1 MALNM
6 FSTIRRVNIKNALLF
21 GTILFCF
28 VSFIPIVVSS
38 TTPKVT
44 IQPMITVLG
53 RYDSNFYRTETN
65 EREVYSYII
74 RPGIQ
79 VKAATAKTAIS
90 FSYKLSA
97 YFYDEKSAVPL
108 GLQPVSEEDYVG
120 HWATLDVSYKATRRL
135 TVGLKDSFYYT
146 RRSDRFDDFYD
157 DADRRKHYT
166 NRLSP
171 QLYYDFENRFSA
183 GLRYQWQ
190 VLDYEDT
197 DVGDS
202 EEHRVAFDLL
212 YNPSRTSTLTLN
224 YQGWTQDYKV
234 GGGDYASNQIGL
246 IAQKRYKYFFF
257 ELGGGYQN
265 RSFENPALEDRDLS
279 IYRIAIGGQNPP
291 SYNVGRRVYEE
302 DSLSLR
308 SHIYL
313 DYERNFDDLNAFRT
327 DDRFT
332 LSVGHL
338 FFEKIKGWFKVY
350 HTISEYDG
358 FLGRTVDGTFTIRED
373 KTTGIAGAIRYRVA
387 NHSDL
392 YLETGYTNRDSNI
405 VGLSYDNTFVRF
417 GLEFSHPIGRGKY
430 GTRW

>member
-1 MALNM
+1 M
-6 FSTIRRVNIKNALLF
+6 FSTIRRVNIKNTLFLGAVLLCF
-21 GTILFCF
+21 GLVFLG
-28 VSFIPIVVSS
+28 VGSAAA
-38 TTPKVT
+38 PKVT
-44 IQPMITVLG
+44 IKPMITVVG
-53 RYDSNFYRTETN
+53 RYDSNFYRTENN
-65 EREVYSYII
+65 EREVYSYVI

-79 VKAATAKTAIS
+79 VSAATAKTAIS

-97 YFYDEKSAVPL
+97 YFYDEKGAVPL
-108 GLQPVSEEDYVG
+108 GLQPASEEDYVG
-120 HWATLDVSYKATRRL
+120 HWASLDASYKATRRL

-190 VLDYEDT
+190 VVDYEDT
-197 DVGDS
+197 DAGDA
-202 EEHRVAFDLL
+202 EEHRMAFDLL

-224 YQGWTQDYKV
+224 YQTWTQDYKV
-234 GGGDYASNQIGL
+234 GGVDYTSNQIEL

-257 ELGGGYQN
+257 EVGGGYQD
-265 RSFENPALEDRDLS
+265 RSFENPGLEDRDLLV
-279 IYRIAIGGQNPP
+279 YRIAVGGQNPP

-302 DSLSLR
+302 DSLRLR
-308 SHIYL
+308 SHIYF
-313 DYERNFDDLNAFRT
+313 DYERNFNDLDAFRT

-338 FFEKIKGWFKVY
+338 FFEKIKAWLKVY
-350 HTISEYDG
+350 HTISEYDAFFG
-358 FLGRTVDGTFTIRED
+358 PAVEGGTAQRED
-373 KTTGIAGAIRYRVA
+373 KTTGIAGAVRYKVA

-392 YLETGYTNRDSNI
+392 YLETGLTDRDSNI
-405 VGLSYDNTFVRF
+405 VGLSYDNVFVRF